1 MNKSAL
7 VLFALSPELEVKR
20 KPVLHHAGLDLSLYK
35 SLFANAEWKGFWQN
49 YSLLKI
55 GEKRQRGETFGSR
68 FCNAIELAFSNG
80 HENLVLIGNDA
91 PEINSAI
98 ISTAFKTVKEG
109 KSAIV
114 TSQRGGAC
122 LIAISRQHY
131 NREKWLNLPWQSSN
145 LAEALILELKD
156 VVVLG
161 NTIEIHAFSDVQMII
176 RRRNIS
182 TKLIIK
188 LVELFQKHVVI
199 NFEWNSSL
207 YSQVIPSHDLRGP
220 PSLVF

>member
-35 SLFANAEWKGFWQN
+35 SLFINAEWRGFWQS

-68 FCNAIELAFSNG
+68 FCNAIELAFSSG

-98 ISTAFKTVKEG
+98 INTAFKTVKEG

-122 LIAISRQHY
+122 LIAISKQHY
-131 NREKWLNLPWQSSN
+131 IRENWLNLPWQSPDLS
-145 LAEALILELKD
+145 EALISELKD

-161 NTIEIHAFSDVQMII
+161 NTIEIHSFSDVQNII
-176 RRRNIS
+176 KRRNIS

-188 LVELFQKHVVI
+188 LVELFEKNIVV
-199 NFEWNSSL
+199 NFESNSLLS
-207 YSQVIPSHDLRGP
+207 SPVIPYNNLRGP
-220 PSLVF
+220 PALVF